1 MDIYFYNTLTK
12 KKDKFEPLNPDEIR
26 IYSCGPTVYKDATIG
41 NMRTNLLNDTLRRVL
56 KYNGYELKHVM
67 NITDVGHLVSDG
79 DEGEDKMLKSAREE
93 HKSPLEIAEHY
104 TKLFF
109 RDLERLNIETM
120 ERSTFLGIITKGYRD
135 TISISG
141 THGKT
146 TTTSMI
152 SVCFMEAHK
161 DPTVQVGAI
170 LKQIDGNYRVGNSE
184 YFILESCEYVES
196 FLKFHPR
203 TEVILNIDNDHLD
216 YFKDLDH
223 IKNAFVK
230 FVELLPKDGLLVLN
244 ADDPNCVD
252 LYKNTNAK
260 IVTFGIKNE
269 KSNFIA
275 RNITFDNNGFPLFDV
290 YRNNSFYKSIKLSVP
305 GMHNVYDALACI
317 ATCYEYGIDKEDIK
331 EGLLKYTG
339 AHRRFEF
346 VGSTNGA
353 NVFDDYGHH
362 PTEIKAVYDAMKKKK
377 FNRSWVVFQ
386 PHTYSRTKNLL
397 TDFAQVLSGF
407 DNIIVT
413 DIYAARESDTLGIS
427 SQNLVDQININRV
440 GKKALYMSD
449 FNEIAKY
456 IRDRVM
462 PNDIVLTIG
471 AGTVTTIGPK
481 IVGK

>member
-1 MDIYFYNTLTK
+1 MPNIENIKKYKKIHMIGIGGVSMSGIADILKNWGFTVTGSDLSNSESVQNLLENNIKVTIGHNLE
-12 KKDKFEPLNPDEIR
+12 DVANSDVV
-26 IYSCGPTVYKDATIG
+26 IYSAAIKQDDPEMV
-41 NMRTNLLNDTLRRVL
+41 
-56 KYNGYELKHVM
+56 E
-67 NITDVGHLVSDG
+67 
-79 DEGEDKMLKSAREE
+79 AR
-93 HKSPLEIAEHY
+93 
-104 TKLFF
+104 
-109 RDLERLNIETM
+109 RLNIPTI
-120 ERSTFLGIITKGYRD
+120 ERADFLGDLTRCYKD
-135 TISISG
+135 TICISG

-152 SVCFMEAHK
+152 SLCFLEAQK
-161 DPTVQVGAI
+161 DPSIQVGAF
-170 LKQIDGNYRVGNSE
+170 LNALNGNYRVGKSE
-184 YFILESCEYVES
+184 HFIIEACEYVES